1 LGCQGLRVSKTKLQ
15 FVEEEVKYLGHLIG
29 QGNQRL
35 GPEIIEGITHMP
47 LPKTRRELQK
57 FLGLIGY
64 CRLWLESYPLKTKT
78 LYFKLLEEE
87 PNPFCWEPEDLQI
100 IESLKQSLIMAPLLS
115 LEKPFHLFVNVDKGT
130 ALGVLTQEEKKNRW
144 PIYPNFLIL

>member
-1 LGCQGLRVSKTKLQ
+1 LKIS
-15 FVEEEVKYLGHLIG
+15 
-29 QGNQRL
+29 
-35 GPEIIEGITHMP
+35 
-47 LPKTRRELQK
+47 
-57 FLGLIGY
+57 GLIEQ
-64 CRLWLESYPLKTKT
+64 CRLWIESYALRTKT
-78 LYFKLLEEE
+78 LYSKLLEEE
-87 PNPFCWEPEDLQI
+87 TDPLCWEPEDLQI